1 MIKSI
6 AIAMSAVVIGGVVA
20 TASAGTVVNTK
31 PISQRSDFDGV
42 PLMRMGD
49 EGTNSAQLDGKK
61 VWNVR
66 KGYNKIS
73 VAITGIARGSGH
85 YYDADY
91 NKIAVPERPYAFRE
105 SGSVTLECLR
115 KKGDAWY
122 ESSDRTRT
130 VLTNSTRKIL
140 LPVKNPYRCR
150 VTVNISTY
158 QTTSDAPAGT
168 FPAGSTLTHLD
179 VDSTLLTA
187 TVKSVRCNC
196 WAGGPINAMEVALA
210 PPPAWPARKPA

>member
-1 MIKSI
+1 
-6 AIAMSAVVIGGVVA
+6 MSAVMIGGVVA

-66 KGYNKIS
+66 KGYNTIS
-73 VAITGIARGSGH
+73 VAITGIARGSGY
-85 YYDADY
+85 YYDADN

-115 KKGDAWY
+115 
-122 ESSDRTRT
+122 T
-130 VLTNSTRKIL
+130 VHTNSTRKIL

-196 WAGGPINAMEVALA
+196 RALPPFAGAMEVALA

>member
-1 MIKSI
+1 
-6 AIAMSAVVIGGVVA
+6 
-20 TASAGTVVNTK
+20 
-31 PISQRSDFDGV
+31 
-42 PLMRMGD
+42 
-49 EGTNSAQLDGKK
+49 
-61 VWNVR
+61 
-66 KGYNKIS
+66 
-73 VAITGIARGSGH
+73 
-85 YYDADY
+85 
-91 NKIAVPERPYAFRE
+91 VPERPYAFRE

-196 WAGGPINAMEVALA
+196 RALPPFAGAMEVALA

>member
-1 MIKSI
+1 MEPAVIKSI
-6 AIAMSAVVIGGVVA
+6 AIAMSAVMIGGVVA
-20 TASAGTVVNTK
+20 TASAGTVVNIK

-66 KGYNKIS
+66 KGYNKVS
-73 VAITGIARGSGH
+73 VAITGIARGSGY
-85 YYDADY
+85 YYDADH
-91 NKIAVPERPYAFRE
+91 NKIAVPERPYACRE
-105 SGSVTLECLR
+105 SGSVALECLR

-150 VTVNISTY
+150 VTVKISTY

-168 FPAGSTLTHLD
+168 FPDGYTLTHLD

-187 TVKSVRCNC
+187 AVKSVR
-196 WAGGPINAMEVALA
+196 
-210 PPPAWPARKPA
+210 K